1 MIMRWEYVLLVLGL
15 SLCLIGAI
23 VMFEGNIF
31 GENNSGLA
39 IVIGIVGV
47 ALVAASDVGLR
58 KPKKS

>member
-1 MIMRWEYVLLVLGL
+1 MRWEYVLLVLGL

-47 ALVAASDVGLR
+47 GLVATSDVGLR

>member
-1 MIMRWEYVLLVLGL
+1 MRWEYVLLVLGL

-31 GENNSGLA
+31 GENNSGSA

-47 ALVAASDVGLR
+47 GLVATSDVGLR

>member
-23 VMFEGNIF
+23 VMLEGNIF
-31 GENNSGLA
+31 GENNSGSA

-47 ALVAASDVGLR
+47 GLVATSDVGLR

>member
-1 MIMRWEYVLLVLGL
+1 MIMRWEYVLLVLGI

-23 VMFEGNIF
+23 VMLEGNIF

-39 IVIGIVGV
+39 IVIGILGVG
-47 ALVAASDVGLR
+47 LVATSDVGLR

>member
-23 VMFEGNIF
+23 VMLEGNIF
-31 GENNSGLA
+31 GENNSSSA

-47 ALVAASDVGLR
+47 GLVATSDVGLR

>member
-1 MIMRWEYVLLVLGL
+1 MRWEYVLLVLGL

-23 VMFEGNIF
+23 VMLEGNIF
-31 GENNSGLA
+31 GENNSGSA

-47 ALVAASDVGLR
+47 GLVATSDVGLR